1 MMKNVQNKLTIKRED
16 QVKVLA
22 GKEVGKTG
30 KVLKIIP
37 QERRAIVEGINFIKK
52 SERPSQKMQKGGIVE
67 KEAPV
72 HLSNLMVICK
82 HCNKPTRT
90 GRKKIDNGFSVRV
103 CKKCGE
109 IIDK

>member
-1 MMKNVQNKLTIKRED
+1 MKKTSNKLAIKRED
-16 QVKVLA
+16 QVKVLT

-37 QERRAIVEGINFIKK
+37 QKQRAIVEGINFIKK
-52 SERPSQKMQKGGIVE
+52 AERPSQRMQKGGIVE

-82 HCNKPTRT
+82 HCNKPTRI
-90 GRKKIDNGFSVRV
+90 GRTKVDDGFSVRV

>member
-1 MMKNVQNKLTIKRED
+1 MKKTSNKLTIKRED
-16 QVKVLA
+16 QVKVLT

-37 QERRAIVEGINFIKK
+37 EKQRAIVEGINFIKK
-52 SERPSQKMQKGGIVE
+52 SERPSKKMQKGGIIE

-82 HCNKPTRT
+82 HCNRPTRT
-90 GRKKIDNGFSVRV
+90 GRKKVDDGFSVRV